1 MIDELKIKVGSL
13 ETELGVKVSEYES
26 KLAIKVS
33 ELEAAKSEIETS
45 KSSFE

>member
-1 MIDELKIKVGSL
+1 LIDILESKVSSL
-13 ETELGVKVSEYES
+13 ETELEVKVSEYES